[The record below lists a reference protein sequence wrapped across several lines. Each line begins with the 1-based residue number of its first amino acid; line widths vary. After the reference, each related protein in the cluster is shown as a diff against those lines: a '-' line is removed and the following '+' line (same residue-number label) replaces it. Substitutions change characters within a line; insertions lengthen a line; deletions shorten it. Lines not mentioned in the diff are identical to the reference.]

1 LLKYGVRRPFAQIMT
16 LLPTN
21 NPLGKSA
28 GSREIA
34 PSTSRPVAVNP
45 SRMTTN
51 KGIFVPSSHAHYV
64 GDDAEQ
70 SIF

>member
-21 NPLGKSA
+21 
-28 GSREIA
+28 
-34 PSTSRPVAVNP
+34 
-45 SRMTTN
+45 
-51 KGIFVPSSHAHYV
+51 KGIFAPSSHAHYV

-70 SIF
+70 SIFQRADEAIYLSKFQNKASG